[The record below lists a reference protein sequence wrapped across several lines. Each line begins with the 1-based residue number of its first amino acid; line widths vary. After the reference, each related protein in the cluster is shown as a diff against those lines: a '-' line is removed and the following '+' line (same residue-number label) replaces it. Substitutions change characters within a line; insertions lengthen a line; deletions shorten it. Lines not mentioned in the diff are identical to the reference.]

1 VKVPPITFAFSGGVL
16 RDAIGIALIAAFIG
30 ALIALMWKDIPK
42 PNEQLIVY
50 MLGQL
55 SGFVATVVGFHY
67 VTKSGEKELD
77 AQRAANTENALPQS
91 APIAGALLGFALGF
105 VREFTQHGRIP
116 RGAGS
121 WLDMAFWTLGGAVA
135 GALL

>member
-77 AQRAANTENALPQS
+77 AQRAANTENAFEAIKQVARTTPPRPEEEAAHAADQVV
-91 APIAGALLGFALGF
+91 GAAAD
-105 VREFTQHGRIP
+105 EADQIK
-116 RGAGS
+116 RGE
-121 WLDMAFWTLGGAVA
+121 
-135 GALL
+135 